1 MGIDFSTFSFA
12 EPLYLWLLVAPGILL
27 VLWIWQ
33 AWRRRVVV
41 RRYVRERVLPVRE
54 QYTRVGDLAFWLCL
68 LIAAS
73 LCIVALARPQARI
86 SVVRRA
92 GADIVILQ
100 DGSASMYV
108 KDVTPDRWQRSVQF
122 VRAFAEAVSWR
133 GDRVALALF
142 AHLAAPQ
149 VRLTKD
155 PNALFFFLDHLGERS
170 PFRLEDDPTWDTNI
184 EEGVYWGLQ
193 LVEKNEELFGKT
205 NNPKAFVVIS
215 DGQAW
220 SGKVANALRAARAR
234 GIAVHVVGVG
244 TTAGGF
250 IPEAPEANGVITA
263 DGVVPTAPSPRLS
276 TIRAVLDRDSLRAI
290 ARAGGGEYFEIGRE
304 PDRDVAFKII
314 SSVRRRA
321 PASQLEESREELYW
335 RFLFA
340 AAVFLCLGTFVLK
353 EGAAL
358 WWQAAGAFV
367 AILMLANAIR

>member
-33 AWRRRVVV
+33 VWRRRVAA

-54 QYTRVGDLAFWLCL
+54 HYTLVGDLAFWLCL
-68 LIAAS
+68 LIAVS

-86 SVVRRA
+86 SVVRKTA
-92 GADIVILQ
+92 ADIVILQ

-108 KDVTPDRWQRSVQF
+108 RDVTPDRWQRSVQF
-122 VRAFAEAVSWR
+122 VRTFAEAVSWK

-142 AHLAAPQ
+142 AQLAAPQ

-220 SGKVANALRAARAR
+220 SGDVATALEVARAR
-234 GIAVHVVGVG
+234 GVSVHVVGVG

-250 IPEAPEANGVITA
+250 IPEAPGPNGVITT
-263 DGVVPTAPSPRLS
+263 DGFLPTAPSPRLS

-304 PDRDVAFKII
+304 PDRDVAFKIL

-321 PASQLEESREELYW
+321 PASQLEESREEVYW

-353 EGAAL
+353 AGTEL
-358 WWQAAGAFV
+358 WWQAAAALV
-367 AILMLANAIR
+367 AILMLATVIR